1 MLACMPPQR
10 GILEIRLCNCV
21 LVAML
26 APQRALGSAVSSS
39 RAVIHRFPAAPGKY
53 RLHTKRKYIYIYIY
67 ILCILPLWVARCH
80 ATLGKSF
87 REMIKYLRFPTH
99 LTASIMSTWAHF
111 VERAASADEP
121 INMYVLQNTWFTI
134 E

>member
-53 RLHTKRKYIYIYIY
+53 RLHTKRKYIYIYIFY
-67 ILCILPLWVARCH
+67 VFFHCGLPGVTRHWGNPSVR
-80 ATLGKSF
+80 
-87 REMIKYLRFPTH
+87 
-99 LTASIMSTWAHF
+99 
-111 VERAASADEP
+111 
-121 INMYVLQNTWFTI
+121 
-134 E
+134 